1 MNNQNRYR
9 KQEKYKKSEMISV
22 RCTPEMKQK
31 LQTKALQ
38 RNESVNDL
46 VTGYVESGLKRRTR
60 RDKDKARALVE
71 TQETLNHM
79 IANLGGDQQD
89 VKDKLIEFSKGAM
102 SLWDY

>member
-1 MNNQNRYR
+1 MNDQSRCR
-9 KQEKYKKSEMISV
+9 KQERYKKSEMISV

-60 RDKDKARALVE
+60 RDKDKAKALVE
-71 TQETLNHM
+71 TRESLNHM
-79 IANLGGDQQD
+79 ISHLSGDQ
-89 VKDKLIEFSKGAM
+89 KEIKEKLIDFTKGTM